1 MKDEEFNLSEKIETW
16 KEKAVITSLESI
28 KVEDVKE
35 FIRLL
40 KEVNINIYKINL
52 EIAEK
57 SGVVSRELKEE
68 I

>member
-40 KEVNINIYKINL
+40 KVYF
-52 EIAEK
+52 IA
-57 SGVVSRELKEE
+57 SGDNDAIKQIDKLVGERLK
-68 I
+68 

>member
-28 KVEDVKE
+28 KVEDIKE

-40 KEVNINIYKINL
+40 KVYF
-52 EIAEK
+52 IASGDNDAIKQIDKLVGEK
-57 SGVVSRELKEE
+57 LK
-68 I
+68 